1 MQNRKHAL
9 IFFASIR
16 PTGISTKRKTERITD
31 YSRSLEII
39 HQFASQLDFDI
50 YVIENTLGNL
60 DSWENLN
67 LPIHGKI
74 NFSFMPENSGEI
86 NKGMGELDMA
96 SSILPTLI
104 SRDYEKVIWFSGRHL
119 LTSEGNLKVCL
130 NSQAEL
136 IVSNPDFYFLGG
148 EKVLSEKN
156 GLLND
161 MLFGISLSMFQK
173 YVKYF
178 ESSRHRLSEQN
189 IGSEQL
195 LYQFVTSNN
204 PTIEWMMQLG
214 VLRRENKVKWHW
226 FETSE
231 WHFC

>member
-9 IFFASIR
+9 IFFASVA
-16 PTGISTKRKTERITD
+16 PKGISTKRKSERITD

-39 HQFASQLDFDI
+39 RQFAPQLDFDI
-50 YVIENTLGNL
+50 YVIENTLENL
-60 DSWENLN
+60 DSWKNLN
-67 LPIHGKI
+67 LPIDGEI
-74 NFSFMPENSGEI
+74 NFSFLPENSGAF
-86 NKGMGELDMA
+86 NKGIGELDMA
-96 SSILPTLI
+96 SSILSTLV
-104 SRDYEKVIWFSGRHL
+104 SRDPEKVIWFSGRHL

-136 IVSNPDFYFLGG
+136 VVSNPDFYFLSGD
-148 EKVLSEKN
+148 KVLSEKN

-161 MLFGISLSMFQK
+161 MLFGISLRMFKK
-173 YVKYF
+173 YVEFF
-178 ESSRHRLSEQN
+178 ETSRSRLIEEN

-195 LYQFVTSNN
+195 LYQFVTHSN
-204 PTIEWMMQLG
+204 PTIERMMQLG

-226 FETSE
+226 VETSE